1 MRSLFLTFILLLAVI
16 NQNVMAQNNM
26 DSNLNLLLNMASMCQ
41 NTLEKSSKSNSN
53 EVYEELNAV
62 LDTLDKNN
70 VKGILPSCILSDMI
84 KNSFSRKDT
93 LAAFTHMVD
102 LRNRAYNALY
112 HDITDPFNYGLGHL
126 YPGSNQ
132 WIGESVVPMIF
143 YRHHV
148 WF

>member
-84 KNSFSRKDT
+84 KNSFSRKDI
-93 LAAFTHMVD
+93 
-102 LRNRAYNALY
+102 N
-112 HDITDPFNYGLGHL
+112 
-126 YPGSNQ
+126 S
-132 WIGESVVPMIF
+132 IG
-143 YRHHV
+143 R
-148 WF
+148 